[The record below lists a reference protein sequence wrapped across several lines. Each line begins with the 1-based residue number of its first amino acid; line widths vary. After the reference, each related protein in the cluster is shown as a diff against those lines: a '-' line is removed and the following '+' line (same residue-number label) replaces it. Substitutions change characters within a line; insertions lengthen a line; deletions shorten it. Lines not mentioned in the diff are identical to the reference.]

1 MTNTTLTKP
10 DKQDEDRSELG
21 QLYCAIQCSKS
32 LLKNT
37 VIKVEKS
44 KEETRRLQEIL
55 KKELE
60 EIKNYEDRYE
70 YKSELYRK
78 NYGKFYQLK
87 LI

>member
-1 MTNTTLTKP
+1 MTNTTLTKT
-10 DKQDEDRSELG
+10 DKQREDHKELG
-21 QLYCAIQCSKS
+21 QLYCDIQCSKS
-32 LLKNT
+32 LLENT

-44 KEETRRLQEIL
+44 KEETRRLQKIL
-55 KKELE
+55 KEELE